1 MNIFDTVLGVIAPH
15 SCIGCGNEGVVLC
28 RECAAEK
35 LPFIKVDICFLCG
48 KPSAHFK
55 VCTKCATSG
64 TPQHVWVVAEYKE
77 LAKELIATFKFEY
90 ARGAAVIVAR
100 HMDNMLPYF
109 AEPPVLVFVPTVP
122 AHIRERGFDHAALLA
137 KELAR
142 IRIWHYEPVLAR
154 QNKKQQHGATKIA
167 RIAQIKGAFRVK
179 NDQVVAGKHVLLLD
193 DVTTTGATLLECT
206 KMLKKAGAAR
216 VDAVVFARTPEK

>member
-15 SCIGCGNEGVVLC
+15 SCIGCGVEGAVLC

-48 KPSAHFK
+48 KPSPHFK
-55 VCTKCATSG
+55 VCAKCATSS

-77 LAKELIATFKFEY
+77 LAKELIAAFKFEY
-90 ARGAAVIVAR
+90 ARIAAVTIAR
-100 HMDNMLPYF
+100 SIDEALPYF
-109 AEPPVLVFVPTVP
+109 AEPPVLVFVPTTP
-122 AHIRERGFDHAALLA
+122 AHISERGFEHAALLA
-137 KELAR
+137 KEVAR
-142 IRIWHYEPVLAR
+142 LRAWHYEPALAR
-154 QNKKQQHGATKIA
+154 LNKGQQHGATRIA
-167 RIAQIKGAFRVK
+167 RVAQIKGAFRVK
-179 NDQVVAGKHVLLLD
+179 NDQIIAGKHVLLLD